1 MDFNETASFPS
12 AVSVSELNT
21 FIKMLLESAP
31 TLNDVYVK
39 GEISNFKNHISSGH
53 FYFSL
58 KDKDSQ
64 IKAVMFRSSASKM
77 KFVPENGM
85 MVVAHGRVAS
95 YVRDGQYQLYADSM
109 EPDGVGALYVAFE
122 QLKQRLAA
130 QGVFAPE
137 KKKTLPK
144 IPKTIGV
151 ITSPTGAAV
160 RDIIN
165 IATRRFPFAK
175 IVVYPALV
183 QGENAASSL
192 ISGIRYFN
200 DTGSADVIII
210 GRGGGS
216 IEDLWAFNDENLA
229 KTVCASEIPV
239 ISAVGHE
246 TDFTICDF
254 AADLRAPT
262 PSAAAELA
270 VPDTAELKH
279 KINNIISRESAVLL
293 QMLSAKRETLA
304 RYEKSRYLSSPG
316 HMIDDRRMALV
327 LSSERL
333 MTSAAHVNEIKKHAL
348 SALSGKLEALSPLA
362 VLSRGYGVV
371 SSEEGK
377 VIKEIADVSVG
388 DKITVKVR
396 DGEIYAGVSG
406 TVAADTS
413 VSQK

>member
-130 QGVFAPE
+130 QGVFAPG
-137 KKKTLPK
+137 KKKPLPK

-316 HMIDDRRMALV
+316 HMIDDRRMALI

-413 VSQK
+413 VSKK

>member
-137 KKKTLPK
+137 KKKPLPK

-262 PSAAAELA
+262 PSAASELA

-316 HMIDDRRMALV
+316 YMIDDRRMTLV

-413 VSQK
+413 VSKK

>member
-122 QLKQRLAA
+122 QLKQRIAA

-137 KKKTLPK
+137 KKNPLPK
-144 IPKTIGV
+144 IPQTIGV

-316 HMIDDRRMALV
+316 HMIDDRRMTLV

-413 VSQK
+413 VSKK

>member
-1 MDFNETASFPS
+1 MDINETASFPS

-77 KFVPENGM
+77 KFIPENGM
-85 MVVAHGRVAS
+85 MVVVHGRVAS

-229 KTVCASEIPV
+229 KTLCASEIPV

-413 VSQK
+413 VSKK

>member
-137 KKKTLPK
+137 KKKPLPK

-229 KTVCASEIPV
+229 KKVCASEIPV

-333 MTSAAHVNEIKKHAL
+333 MTSVAHVNEIKKHAL

-413 VSQK
+413 VSKK

>member
-1 MDFNETASFPS
+1 MDINETASFPS

-77 KFVPENGM
+77 KFIPENGM
-85 MVVAHGRVAS
+85 MVVVHGRVAS

-316 HMIDDRRMALV
+316 HMIDDRRMALI

-396 DGEIYAGVSG
+396 DGEIHAGVSG

-413 VSQK
+413 VSKK

>member
-1 MDFNETASFPS
+1 MDINETASFPS

-77 KFVPENGM
+77 KFIPENGM
-85 MVVAHGRVAS
+85 MVVVHGRVAS

-316 HMIDDRRMALV
+316 HMIDDRRMALI

-413 VSQK
+413 VSKK

>member
-137 KKKTLPK
+137 KKKPLPK

-183 QGENAASSL
+183 QGENASSSL

-229 KTVCASEIPV
+229 KKVCASEIPV

-413 VSQK
+413 VSKK

>member
-137 KKKTLPK
+137 KKKPLPK

-262 PSAAAELA
+262 PSAASELA

-413 VSQK
+413 VSKK

>member
-130 QGVFAPE
+130 QCVFAPE
-137 KKKTLPK
+137 KKKPLPK

-316 HMIDDRRMALV
+316 YMIDDRRMTLV

-413 VSQK
+413 VSKK

>member
-64 IKAVMFRSSASKM
+64 IKAVMFRSSASRM

-109 EPDGVGALYVAFE
+109 EPDGVGSLYVAFE

-137 KKKTLPK
+137 KKKPIPK
-144 IPKTIGV
+144 IPQTIGV

-316 HMIDDRRMALV
+316 HMIDDRRMTLV

-413 VSQK
+413 VSKK

>member
-137 KKKTLPK
+137 KKKPLPK

-183 QGENAASSL
+183 QGENAASPL

-229 KTVCASEIPV
+229 KKVCASEIPV

-413 VSQK
+413 VSKK

>member
-12 AVSVSELNT
+12 ALSVSELNT

-137 KKKTLPK
+137 KKKPLPK
-144 IPKTIGV
+144 IPQTIGV

-316 HMIDDRRMALV
+316 HMIDDRRMTLV

-413 VSQK
+413 VSKK

>member
-1 MDFNETASFPS
+1 MDINETASFPS

-64 IKAVMFRSSASKM
+64 IKAVMFRSSASRM

-130 QGVFAPE
+130 QGIFAPE
-137 KKKTLPK
+137 KKKPIPK
-144 IPKTIGV
+144 IPQTIGV

-229 KTVCASEIPV
+229 NTVCASEIPV

-316 HMIDDRRMALV
+316 HMIDDRRMTLV

-377 VIKEIADVSVG
+377 LIKEIADVSVG

-413 VSQK
+413 VSKK

>member
-12 AVSVSELNT
+12 ALSVSELNT

-109 EPDGVGALYVAFE
+109 EPNGVGALYVAFE

-137 KKKTLPK
+137 KKNPLPK
-144 IPKTIGV
+144 IPQTIGV

-316 HMIDDRRMALV
+316 HMIDDRRMTLV

-333 MTSAAHVNEIKKHAL
+333 MTSAAHVNDIKKHAL

-413 VSQK
+413 VSKK

>member
-137 KKKTLPK
+137 KKKPLPK

-333 MTSAAHVNEIKKHAL
+333 MTSAAHVNEIKKHTL

-413 VSQK
+413 VSKK

>member
-1 MDFNETASFPS
+1 MDINETASFPS

-77 KFVPENGM
+77 KFIPENGM

-137 KKKTLPK
+137 KKKPLPK

-270 VPDTAELKH
+270 VPDTAELNH

-333 MTSAAHVNEIKKHAL
+333 STSAVHMNEIKKHAL

-377 VIKEIADVSVG
+377 VIKEISDVSVG

-413 VSQK
+413 VSKK

>member
-137 KKKTLPK
+137 KKKPLPK

-229 KTVCASEIPV
+229 KTVCASETPV

-413 VSQK
+413 VSKK

>member
-12 AVSVSELNT
+12 ALSVSELNT

-137 KKKTLPK
+137 KKNPLPK
-144 IPKTIGV
+144 IPQTIGV

-216 IEDLWAFNDENLA
+216 IEDLWAFNDEILA

-316 HMIDDRRMALV
+316 HMIDDRRMTLV

-333 MTSAAHVNEIKKHAL
+333 MTSAAHVNDIKKHAL

-413 VSQK
+413 VSKK

>member
-137 KKKTLPK
+137 KKKPLPK
-144 IPKTIGV
+144 IPQTIGV

-316 HMIDDRRMALV
+316 YMIDDRRMTLV

-413 VSQK
+413 VSKK

>member
-137 KKKTLPK
+137 KKKPLPK

-293 QMLSAKRETLA
+293 QMLSEKRETLS

-316 HMIDDRRMALV
+316 HRIDVSMIALV

-413 VSQK
+413 VSKK

>member
-64 IKAVMFRSSASKM
+64 IKAVMFRSIASKM

-95 YVRDGQYQLYADSM
+95 YVRDGQYQIYADSM

-137 KKKTLPK
+137 KKKPLPK
-144 IPKTIGV
+144 IPQTIGV

-413 VSQK
+413 VSKK

>member
-1 MDFNETASFPS
+1 MDINETASFPS
-12 AVSVSELNT
+12 TVSVSELNT
-21 FIKMLLESAP
+21 FIKMLLESAL

-77 KFVPENGM
+77 KFIPENGM
-85 MVVAHGRVAS
+85 MVVVHGRVAS

-413 VSQK
+413 VSKK

>member
-137 KKKTLPK
+137 KKKPLPK

-279 KINNIISRESAVLL
+279 KIDNIISRESAVLL

-348 SALSGKLEALSPLA
+348 SALSEKLEALSPLA

-377 VIKEIADVSVG
+377 LIKEIADVSVG

-413 VSQK
+413 VSKK

>member
-64 IKAVMFRSSASKM
+64 IKAVMFRSSASRM

-137 KKKTLPK
+137 KKKPLPK

-316 HMIDDRRMALV
+316 HMIDDRRMTLV

-413 VSQK
+413 VSKK

>member
-137 KKKTLPK
+137 KKNPLPK
-144 IPKTIGV
+144 IPQTIGV

-316 HMIDDRRMALV
+316 HMIDDRRMTLV

-377 VIKEIADVSVG
+377 VIKELADVSVG

-413 VSQK
+413 VSKK

>member
-137 KKKTLPK
+137 KKKPLPK

-160 RDIIN
+160 RDIIKYSDKTLSVRKDCGISGTRPGRKCRIVADFRN
-165 IATRRFPFAK
+165 TLFQRYRIGRCYYNRTRRWK
-175 IVVYPALV
+175 H
-183 QGENAASSL
+183 
-192 ISGIRYFN
+192 R
-200 DTGSADVIII
+200 GSM
-210 GRGGGS
+210 GFQR
-216 IEDLWAFNDENLA
+216 
-229 KTVCASEIPV
+229 
-239 ISAVGHE
+239 
-246 TDFTICDF
+246 
-254 AADLRAPT
+254 
-262 PSAAAELA
+262 
-270 VPDTAELKH
+270 
-279 KINNIISRESAVLL
+279 
-293 QMLSAKRETLA
+293 
-304 RYEKSRYLSSPG
+304 
-316 HMIDDRRMALV
+316 
-327 LSSERL
+327 
-333 MTSAAHVNEIKKHAL
+333 
-348 SALSGKLEALSPLA
+348 
-362 VLSRGYGVV
+362 
-371 SSEEGK
+371 
-377 VIKEIADVSVG
+377 
-388 DKITVKVR
+388 
-396 DGEIYAGVSG
+396 
-406 TVAADTS
+406 
-413 VSQK
+413 

>member
-1 MDFNETASFPS
+1 MDINETASFPS

-137 KKKTLPK
+137 KKKPLPK

-413 VSQK
+413 VSKK

>member
-137 KKKTLPK
+137 KKKPLPK

-396 DGEIYAGVSG
+396 DGEIHAGVSG

-413 VSQK
+413 VSKK

>member
-1 MDFNETASFPS
+1 MDINETASFPS

-77 KFVPENGM
+77 KFIPENGM
-85 MVVAHGRVAS
+85 MVVVHGRVAS

-413 VSQK
+413 VSKK

>member
-137 KKKTLPK
+137 KKKPLPK
-144 IPKTIGV
+144 IPKNIGV
-151 ITSPTGAAV
+151 ITSSTGAAV

-279 KINNIISRESAVLL
+279 KIDNIISRESAVLL

-413 VSQK
+413 VSKK

>member
-39 GEISNFKNHISSGH
+39 GEISNFKNHLSSGH

-137 KKKTLPK
+137 KKKPLPK

-183 QGENAASSL
+183 P
-192 ISGIRYFN
+192 R
-200 DTGSADVIII
+200 
-210 GRGGGS
+210 
-216 IEDLWAFNDENLA
+216 A
-229 KTVCASEIPV
+229 KMP
-239 ISAVGHE
+239 H
-246 TDFTICDF
+246 
-254 AADLRAPT
+254 
-262 PSAAAELA
+262 
-270 VPDTAELKH
+270 
-279 KINNIISRESAVLL
+279 
-293 QMLSAKRETLA
+293 
-304 RYEKSRYLSSPG
+304 
-316 HMIDDRRMALV
+316 RR
-327 LSSERL
+327 
-333 MTSAAHVNEIKKHAL
+333 
-348 SALSGKLEALSPLA
+348 
-362 VLSRGYGVV
+362 
-371 SSEEGK
+371 
-377 VIKEIADVSVG
+377 
-388 DKITVKVR
+388 
-396 DGEIYAGVSG
+396 
-406 TVAADTS
+406 
-413 VSQK
+413 

>member
-137 KKKTLPK
+137 KKKPLPK
-144 IPKTIGV
+144 IPQTIGV

-316 HMIDDRRMALV
+316 HMIDDRRMTLV

-377 VIKEIADVSVG
+377 LIKEIADVSVG

-413 VSQK
+413 VSKK

>member
-12 AVSVSELNT
+12 ALSVSELNT

-137 KKKTLPK
+137 KKNPLPK
-144 IPKTIGV
+144 IPQTIGV

-229 KTVCASEIPV
+229 KAVCASEIPV

-316 HMIDDRRMALV
+316 HMIDDRRMTLV

-333 MTSAAHVNEIKKHAL
+333 MTSAAHVNDIKKHAL

-413 VSQK
+413 VSKK

>member
-130 QGVFAPE
+130 QGVFAPD
-137 KKKTLPK
+137 KKKPLPK

-316 HMIDDRRMALV
+316 HMIDDRRMALI

-413 VSQK
+413 VSKK

>member
-95 YVRDGQYQLYADSM
+95 YVRDGQYQLYADST

-137 KKKTLPK
+137 KKNPLPK
-144 IPKTIGV
+144 IPQTIGV

-316 HMIDDRRMALV
+316 HMIDDRRMTLV

-413 VSQK
+413 VSKK

>member
-137 KKKTLPK
+137 KKKPLPK
-144 IPKTIGV
+144 IPKTNFADRSGGARYNKYSDKTLSVRKDCGISGTRPGRKCRIVADFRNTLFQRYRIG
-151 ITSPTGAAV
+151 
-160 RDIIN
+160 RCYYN
-165 IATRRFPFAK
+165 RTRRWK
-175 IVVYPALV
+175 H
-183 QGENAASSL
+183 
-192 ISGIRYFN
+192 R
-200 DTGSADVIII
+200 GSM
-210 GRGGGS
+210 GFQR
-216 IEDLWAFNDENLA
+216 
-229 KTVCASEIPV
+229 
-239 ISAVGHE
+239 
-246 TDFTICDF
+246 
-254 AADLRAPT
+254 
-262 PSAAAELA
+262 
-270 VPDTAELKH
+270 
-279 KINNIISRESAVLL
+279 
-293 QMLSAKRETLA
+293 
-304 RYEKSRYLSSPG
+304 
-316 HMIDDRRMALV
+316 
-327 LSSERL
+327 
-333 MTSAAHVNEIKKHAL
+333 
-348 SALSGKLEALSPLA
+348 
-362 VLSRGYGVV
+362 
-371 SSEEGK
+371 
-377 VIKEIADVSVG
+377 
-388 DKITVKVR
+388 
-396 DGEIYAGVSG
+396 
-406 TVAADTS
+406 
-413 VSQK
+413 

>member
-1 MDFNETASFPS
+1 
-12 AVSVSELNT
+12 
-21 FIKMLLESAP
+21 MLLESAP

-137 KKKTLPK
+137 KKKPLPK

-316 HMIDDRRMALV
+316 YMIDDRRMTLV

-413 VSQK
+413 VSKK

>member
-1 MDFNETASFPS
+1 MDFNETAFFPS

-109 EPDGVGALYVAFE
+109 EPDGVGALYIAFE

-137 KKKTLPK
+137 KKKSLPK

-333 MTSAAHVNEIKKHAL
+333 MTSAAHVNEIKKHAR

-388 DKITVKVR
+388 DIITVKVR

-413 VSQK
+413 VSKK

>member
-137 KKKTLPK
+137 KKKPLPK

-279 KINNIISRESAVLL
+279 KIDNIISRESAVLL

-377 VIKEIADVSVG
+377 LIKEIADVSVG

-406 TVAADTS
+406 TVAADTF
-413 VSQK
+413 VSKK